1 MIRLSEEHPIPNIDV
16 SAENLKKHC
25 IPDTTPHPI
34 GKVPASGIVQGQ
46 VPHLWCRCMGSGL
59 CQS

>member
-46 VPHLWCRCMGSGL
+46 VPHL
-59 CQS
+59 